1 MVSNLGFV
9 GVDALPEHFVA
20 AAGGSGAHID
30 PRAHAAVRNQGWFN
44 PPHFFLLVQKE
55 TGWSLAS
62 EAARCISPP
71 RGRAVSISAP
81 GFFLF
86 QTQVKLAF
94 GT

>member
-30 PRAHAAVRNQGWFN
+30 PLAHAAVRNQGWFN

-55 TGWSLAS
+55 TGWSLKERHAKGGD
-62 EAARCISPP
+62 CHITPFGNP
-71 RGRAVSISAP
+71 R
-81 GFFLF
+81 
-86 QTQVKLAF
+86 F
-94 GT
+94 GTGVQ